1 MKEQGKL
8 THQPICVPGR
18 QEKEGLGPVILTDKK
33 EGLTRPS
40 KR

>member
-1 MKEQGKL
+1 MKEQARR

-18 QEKEGLGPVILTDKK
+18 QEKECLEPCRLANKK
-33 EGLTRPS
+33 EGLVRPS